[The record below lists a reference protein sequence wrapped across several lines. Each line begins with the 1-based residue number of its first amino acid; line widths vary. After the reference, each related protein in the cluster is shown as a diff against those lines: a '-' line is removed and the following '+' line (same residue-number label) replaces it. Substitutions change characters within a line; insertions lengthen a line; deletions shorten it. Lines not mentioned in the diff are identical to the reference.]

1 MFFVLDGF
9 VLAVQGE
16 VKRRIFLGR
25 LDVIE
30 KMIIRRDCG
39 LERVSLS
46 NFHFKDGADIH
57 RVEAGDLILLSHG
70 LAGAD
75 DFLSLGLARL
85 WFLFLLIVV
94 LIPGDGATVV
104 GNSLRL

>member
-1 MFFVLDGF
+1 MLLGLNGF
-9 VLAVQGE
+9 ILALQGE

-25 LDVIE
+25 FDVIE
-30 KMIIRRDCG
+30 QIVVGRDRRF
-39 LERVSLS
+39 ERISLS
-46 NFHFKDGADIH
+46 YFHFKDGADIH
-57 RVEAGDLILLSHG
+57 RVEAGDLIFLSHG

-104 GNSLRL
+104 GNSL